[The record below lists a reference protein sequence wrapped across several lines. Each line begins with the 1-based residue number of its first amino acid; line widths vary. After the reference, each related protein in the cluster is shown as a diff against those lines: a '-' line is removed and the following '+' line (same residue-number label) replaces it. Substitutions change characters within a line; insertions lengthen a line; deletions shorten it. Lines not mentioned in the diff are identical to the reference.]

1 MPAPF
6 TLRTPLGG
14 FEREPRGYDD
24 LRRLALGYAKDEFA
38 GRTLCNHPTQ
48 LAITLSP
55 AALAA
60 ATRPGA
66 PSALLWAIPDLPALL
81 SHALYVRTVAD
92 PRRRPDIRRVHLL
105 AARAEIAGRPVELLF
120 AVRETFG
127 GQCFLDRVSERS
139 ASMRHRQD
147 GGGIADGIGEEAAD
161 DTSDEPARDVETS
174 EIADDGVTDAET
186 APTSSDSSRVNTA
199 SQAGKWLDP
208 NSKYAR
214 FFDQQFAAVAE
225 VATDLGV
232 DPTLLLGLSAHESG
246 WGKPEN
252 NYAKNLNPFGATP
265 LGDSTSGL
273 RFQSYRDAWQAW
285 ARTFGPRVAGVG
297 SDAAAFLRNLEYDN
311 RRVYGPTIGGN
322 YRGAYNSEDENWKKG
337 VAEAIAGVRRR
348 LPLWQ
353 GNLDSPP

>member
-24 LRRLALGYAKDEFA
+24 LRRLALRYAKDELA
-38 GRTLCNHPTQ
+38 GRTLCNHATQ

-127 GQCFLDRVSERS
+127 GQCFLDRVSERG
-139 ASMRHRQD
+139 ASTRGRQD
-147 GGGIADGIGEEAAD
+147 GGETPD
-161 DTSDEPARDVETS
+161 DTSGAV
-174 EIADDGVTDAET
+174 
-186 APTSSDSSRVNTA
+186 SDSPDSRLVADAGAADSTTSDAPEPKATPVNAGIQTA
-199 SQAGKWLDP
+199 QGRLIEP
-208 NSKYAR
+208 Q
-214 FFDQQFAAVAE
+214 FDK
-225 VATDLGV
+225 V
-232 DPTLLLGLSAHESG
+232 DSFLLTPGG
-246 WGKPEN
+246 D
-252 NYAKNLNPFGATP
+252 GATGQFHQT
-265 LGDSTSGL
+265 LHYDL
-273 RFQSYRDAWQAW
+273 DAG
-285 ARTFGPRVAGVG
+285 RYYPGVVI
-297 SDAAAFLRNLEYDN
+297 SNEDDN
-311 RRVYGPTIGGN
+311 F
-322 YRGAYNSEDENWKKG
+322 W
-337 VAEAIAGVRRR
+337 
-348 LPLWQ
+348 
-353 GNLDSPP
+353 GNLDRALHGMSRSNPVHVELQMTVQTPDGTQQGGRHRAHTPAVSTAHPGRPCCQRLRLSSAGRDWPIARTGTCRNQGDQPRTF